1 MTKFRDKFFCPAP
14 WSHLYYQMNSPS
26 PCHIIR
32 NNQLNMT
39 VEEYHNSDWLKEI
52 KTDMIE
58 GRIPK
63 QCTNCKSKED
73 LGLKSTR
80 GATWRYYGVGPEPEY
95 ENMWFY
101 NKFDVDTPSHI
112 RRLELRFSNL
122 CNMKCRMC
130 DETSSSEWALEKKK
144 HNLAPSMINNVG
156 GLQDTNSSHV
166 IKITQDKIDALKN
179 VELLKH
185 LNRVCFTGGEPLLI
199 KEYYDYMDF
208 LIDSGLNKQ
217 TDIELFTNCSV
228 YNPLFVDRL
237 SKFKHVE
244 LTMSI
249 DGVGKTA
256 EYIRHGMPWETIKKN
271 VLTFNNLP
279 KPIKPS
285 VNVAISAFTL
295 LDVSSLAKFLMEL
308 YEINSTIG
316 VKCYTVL
323 MPGLRFQSAPLH
335 LQKIM
340 LAQIDQAIE
349 TLTVSNY
356 DIFRNELTN
365 IRTELLTSKEMYLKS
380 FYEQIKT
387 FDEIRNENFEETF
400 GLKLYPPAI

>member
-32 NNQLNMT
+32 NGQLDMT

-63 QCTNCKSKED
+63 ACTNCKSKED

-80 GATWRYYGVGPEPEY
+80 GATWRYYNVGPEPEY
-95 ENMWFY
+95 EDMWFY
-101 NKFDVDTPSHI
+101 NLFDANTPSHI

-130 DETSSSEWALEKKK
+130 DETSSSEWALEKKE
-144 HNLAPSMINNVG
+144 HNLEPSTTNNIN
-156 GLQDTNSSHV
+156 GLLDTNSSHI
-166 IKITQDKIDALKN
+166 IKITEDKIAALKDVN
-179 VELLKH
+179 LLKH
-185 LNRVCFTGGEPLLI
+185 LNRVCFTGGEPLII
-199 KEYYDYMDF
+199 KEYYDYLDF
-208 LIDSGLNKQ
+208 LINSELNKQ

-237 SKFKHVE
+237 NKFRHVE

-256 EYIRHGMPWETIKKN
+256 EYIRHGTPWETIRKN
-271 VLTFNNLP
+271 VLKFNSLP

-295 LDVSSLAKFLMEL
+295 LDVSNLAKFLMEL

-340 LAQIDQAIE
+340 LAQIDEAIE
-349 TLTVSNY
+349 TLTVPNY
-356 DIFRNELTN
+356 DIFRNELSN
-365 IRTELLTSKEMYLKS
+365 LKTELLTSKEIYLKS
-380 FYEQIKT
+380 FYQHIKT
-387 FDEIRNENFEETF
+387 FDGIRNENFEETF
-400 GLKLYPPAI
+400 GVKLYP

>member
-52 KTDMIE
+52 KTDMVE
-58 GRIPK
+58 GRVPK
-63 QCTNCKSKED
+63 ACSNCKAKED

-80 GATWRYYGVGPEPEY
+80 GAMWKYYGIGPEPEY

-144 HNLAPSMINNVG
+144 YNLAPSIVNNID

-166 IKITQDKIDALKN
+166 IRITEDKIDALKN
-179 VELLKH
+179 VELLTH
-185 LNRVCFTGGEPLLI
+185 LVRVCFTGGEPLLI

-237 SKFKHVE
+237 NKFKHVE
-244 LTMSI
+244 LTMSL

-256 EYIRHGMPWETIKKN
+256 EYIRHGMPWSTIQKN
-271 VLTFNNLP
+271 VLKFNSLP
-279 KPIKPS
+279 KPIKIY
-285 VNVAISAFTL
+285 VNVAISAYTL

-308 YEINSTIG
+308 YETNPTIG
-316 VKCYTVL
+316 IKCYTVL
-323 MPGLRFQSAPLH
+323 MMGLRFQCAPNH
-335 LQKIM
+335 LQKVM
-340 LAQIDQAIE
+340 LEQLNEAID
-349 TLTVSNY
+349 TLTVPNF
-356 DIFRNELTN
+356 DIFRNELIN
-365 IRTELLTSKEMYLKS
+365 LRTELLTWKEIRVNT
-380 FYEQIKT
+380 FYDFTKQY
-387 FDEIRNENFEETF
+387 DEIRNESFEETF
-400 GLKLYPPAI
+400 GLKLYPPAS